1 MMIFALIS
9 KIMSYIG
16 ILTRKIVFSL
26 VETREKSTIQ
36 LFSVL
41 KIMISCFS
49 GKLGVISW
57 LLVCIEFEKFQLIL
71 PIEG

>member
-1 MMIFALIS
+1 MMIFAIIS

-41 KIMISCFS
+41 KIMISCFN

-71 PIEG
+71 TIEG

>member
-1 MMIFALIS
+1 MMIFAIIS

-71 PIEG
+71 TIEG

>member
-1 MMIFALIS
+1 MMIFAIIS

-41 KIMISCFS
+41 KIMISCFG

-71 PIEG
+71 TIEG